1 MTTALVI
8 RLKVLFLSPMKLN
21 TVFIFL
27 FVILLGQSLFAGSF
41 SNNALFKMNL
51 LSELTAFQRIEFSL
65 SKERSFSP
73 SFGGAWGEAS
83 SLGGGQG
90 EADSTH
96 RLDFRY
102 NDKKKGIKP
111 FIAPTLLIATGTA
124 LHFST
129 DLKEDFQG
137 WVQINFSYSGSAD
150 DYLQYAPLAAVYGLN
165 AVGVKGKNNFGNRTA
180 IVVKSLLLNDLMV
193 HSLKTW
199 VDSDRP
205 NGEPRS
211 FPSGHTSV
219 AFAMAHFMNK
229 EYGEK
234 SIWYSIGAY
243 SCATTVGLM
252 RVAKNAHWISDV
264 LAGAGFGILSTELV
278 YLSHQYKW
286 DNEHIKRF
294 DIFPWSKRKQSGLT
308 LVYTF

>member
-1 MTTALVI
+1 MLLFQ
-8 RLKVLFLSPMKLN
+8 LKVLFLTPMKFK

-27 FVILLGQSLFAGSF
+27 IAIFWGQ
-41 SNNALFKMNL
+41 
-51 LSELTAFQRIEFSL
+51 
-65 SKERSFSP
+65 P
-73 SFGGAWGEAS
+73 SFAELYTTNNTFTRKVFTAARTFDQTEISFGSENS
-83 SLGGGQG
+83 SSPSLGGGWG
-90 EADSTH
+90 EAFHKDSIH
-96 RLDFRY
+96 RLDFTY
-102 NDKKKGIKP
+102 KDKRRGIKP

-129 DLKEDFQG
+129 EAKEDFQD
-137 WVQINFSYSGSAD
+137 WVQENFAYSGSAD
-150 DYLQYAPLAAVYGLN
+150 DYLQYAPLAVVYGLN
-165 AVGVKGKNNFGNRTA
+165 VFGVKGKNNFGNRTA

-205 NGEPRS
+205 NGEPHS

-219 AFAMAHFMNK
+219 AFALAHFMHK

-243 SCATTVGLM
+243 TCATTVGMM

-264 LAGAGFGILSTELV
+264 VAGAGFGILSTELV
-278 YLSHQYKW
+278 YLTHQYKW
-286 DNEHIKRF
+286 DNEHIKNF
-294 DIFPWSKRKQSGLT
+294 DIFPWSNRKQNGLAV
-308 LVYTF
+308 VYTF